1 MDGNELR
8 SRIDKLGLSY
18 REAASRLGL
27 SGSGLQHQLRG
38 EAKVSRRTEMFLA
51 ALEDRRRPLII
62 TASEPS
68 TFRKRRIP
76 PAPAPTEIITNVD
89 LHAHDVHYAIRDL
102 DQFAKRHDRVGPEI
116 EEFVRPLRLRLL
128 QRLEKTE
135 VVRLDNTR
143 RGRQAKL
150 KIID

>member
-1 MDGNELR
+1 MNFATASPSLTFAD
-8 SRIDKLGLSY
+8 
-18 REAASRLGL
+18 AARRLGL
-27 SGSGLQHQLRG
+27 SSSGLHHQLRG
-38 EAKVSRRTEMFLA
+38 ERPVSRQTELLLEG
-51 ALEDRRRPLII
+51 LEDRRRSLIVS
-62 TASEPS
+62 AEPAP
-68 TFRKRRIP
+68 FRHRRIP
-76 PAPAPTEIITNVD
+76 PVPAPTEIITNLD